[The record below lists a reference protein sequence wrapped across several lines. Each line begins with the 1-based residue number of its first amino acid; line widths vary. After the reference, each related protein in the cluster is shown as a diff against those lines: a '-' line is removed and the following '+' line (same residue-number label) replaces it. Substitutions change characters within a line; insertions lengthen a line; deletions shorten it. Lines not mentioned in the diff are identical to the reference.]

1 MAKVKSR
8 KGVQVA
14 TNFFQR
20 WSQRKLT
27 KTEDESVDETLTLE
41 SAETA
46 PEQDVVVTENTA
58 LNADVIEPI
67 EADKASD
74 NQLDKTDLVADNTPD
89 IALTHDDV
97 STVTYDSGVVSFMK
111 ESVEKSVKK
120 AALRKLFHSEE
131 FNYISDMDDCTE
143 DFSNI
148 PTLDPAIASQMR
160 GWVNQAVE
168 KVTDMVEDLSSETMY
183 NSELDNKAEQ
193 SELALTATEQTSLT
207 SQDTLQSTIP
217 SSTDNGAEDET
228 NPTTVSPEKNSAQD
242 I

>member
-1 MAKVKSR
+1 
-8 KGVQVA
+8 VA
-14 TNFFQR
+14 TNFCQR

-27 KTEDESVDETLTLE
+27 KTEYESVDETLILE

-46 PEQDVVVTENTA
+46 PEQDVVASENTA

-67 EADKASD
+67 GTDKAIC
-74 NQLDKTDLVADNTPD
+74 NQLDKADLVVDNIPD
-89 IALTHDDV
+89 NALTHDDV
-97 STVTYDSGVVSFMK
+97 STVTYDSGVASFMK

-148 PTLDPAIASQMR
+148 PTLDPAIAAQMR

-193 SELALTATEQTSLT
+193 SELALTAIKEISLT

-217 SSTDNGAEDET
+217 SFTDNGAEDEP
-228 NPTTVSPEKNSAQD
+228 NPITVSPEKNSAQD

>member
-8 KGVQVA
+8 KDVLVA

-58 LNADVIEPI
+58 SNADVIESV
-67 EADKASD
+67 ETDKALD
-74 NQLDKTDLVADNTPD
+74 NQLDKTDLVAGDTLD

-97 STVTYDSGVVSFMK
+97 STVTYDSGVALFMK

-168 KVTDMVEDLSSETMY
+168 KVTDMVEDLSRETMY

-193 SELALTATEQTSLT
+193 SEFALTATEQTSLT

>member
-1 MAKVKSR
+1 MI
-8 KGVQVA
+8 
-14 TNFFQR
+14 
-20 WSQRKLT
+20 
-27 KTEDESVDETLTLE
+27 
-41 SAETA
+41 
-46 PEQDVVVTENTA
+46 P
-58 LNADVIEPI
+58 
-67 EADKASD
+67 
-74 NQLDKTDLVADNTPD
+74 PD

-97 STVTYDSGVVSFMK
+97 STVTYDSGVASFMK

-183 NSELDNKAEQ
+183 NSELDNNAEQ
-193 SELALTATEQTSLT
+193 SELALTATKQTSLT

-217 SSTDNGAEDET
+217 SSSDNGAEDET

>member
-1 MAKVKSR
+1 M
-8 KGVQVA
+8 A

-27 KTEDESVDETLTLE
+27 KTEDESVDETLILE

-46 PEQDVVVTENTA
+46 PEQDVVTPENTA

-67 EADKASD
+67 ETDKD
-74 NQLDKTDLVADNTPD
+74 LCNQLDKADLVVDD
-89 IALTHDDV
+89 ISGNALTHDDV
-97 STVTYDSGVVSFMK
+97 STVTYDSGVASFMK

-148 PTLDPAIASQMR
+148 PTLDPVIAAQMR

-183 NSELDNKAEQ
+183 NSELDNKVEQ
-193 SELALTATEQTSLT
+193 SELALTAIEEISLT

-217 SSTDNGAEDET
+217 SFTDNGAEDET
-228 NPTTVSPEKNSAQD
+228 NPITVSPEKNSAQD

>member
-1 MAKVKSR
+1 M
-8 KGVQVA
+8 A

-27 KTEDESVDETLTLE
+27 KTEDKSAGEELTLE

-46 PEQDVVVTENTA
+46 LEQDVVVTENTA
-58 LNADVIEPI
+58 INTDVVELIET
-67 EADKASD
+67 DKAPD
-74 NQLDKTDLVADNTPD
+74 NQLDNTDLVAGDIPD

-97 STVTYDSGVVSFMK
+97 STVTYDSGVASFMK

-160 GWVNQAVE
+160 GWMDKAVE
-168 KVTDMVEDLSSETMY
+168 KVTDIVEDLGSEVTPD
-183 NSELDNKAEQ
+183 SEVTKKAEIAEL
-193 SELALTATEQTSLT
+193 SESTTERVEAESVAPQYTHYSALSNENNAVEE
-207 SQDTLQSTIP
+207 TIP
-217 SSTDNGAEDET
+217 TSISLENKT
-228 NPTTVSPEKNSAQD
+228 AQD
-242 I
+242 S

>member
-46 PEQDVVVTENTA
+46 SEQDVVVTENTA
-58 LNADVIEPI
+58 SNADVIEPVETDI
-67 EADKASD
+67 ASD
-74 NQLDKTDLVADNTPD
+74 NQLDKTDLVADDTPD

-97 STVTYDSGVVSFMK
+97 STVTYDSGVASFMK

-160 GWVNQAVE
+160 GWVNQAVG
-168 KVTDMVEDLSSETMY
+168 KVTDMVENLSSETMY

>member
-8 KGVQVA
+8 KDAQVA

-27 KTEDESVDETLTLE
+27 KTEDESVGETLILD
-41 SAETA
+41 SAEMA

-58 LNADVIEPI
+58 IHTDFIEPI
-67 EADKASD
+67 ETDKTLY
-74 NQLDKTDLVADNTPD
+74 NQLDKTDLAAGDTPD

-97 STVTYDSGVVSFMK
+97 STVTYDSDVASFMK

-193 SELALTATEQTSLT
+193 SELALTATKQTSLT

-217 SSTDNGAEDET
+217 SSSDNGAEDET
-228 NPTTVSPEKNSAQD
+228 NPTTVSPEKNSTQD